1 MPEKT
6 PEKPWVNLFA
16 TNRMAAR
23 GMNLTYIPPIIVEGE
38 KLVEILAEDI
48 AQDEVKWKPS
58 MVVYVVGTAP
68 SIGSMERFI
77 LGVPPPMKGQ
87 AQGPR
92 KEWKPAVGKELVK
105 DSDQQKIGKL
115 TPDQEE

>member
-1 MPEKT
+1 
-6 PEKPWVNLFA
+6 
-16 TNRMAAR
+16 
-23 GMNLTYIPPIIVEGE
+23 
-38 KLVEILAEDI
+38 
-48 AQDEVKWKPS
+48 
-58 MVVYVVGTAP
+58 
-68 SIGSMERFI
+68 
-77 LGVPPPMKGQ
+77 MKGQ

>member
-1 MPEKT
+1 MGRCCDK
-6 PEKPWVNLFA
+6 
-16 TNRMAAR
+16 
-23 GMNLTYIPPIIVEGE
+23 
-38 KLVEILAEDI
+38 
-48 AQDEVKWKPS
+48 S
-58 MVVYVVGTAP
+58 
-68 SIGSMERFI
+68 
-77 LGVPPPMKGQ
+77 GVPPPMKGQ